1 MIAATLTRYYNNEQ
15 VRFTASYVY
24 EYCACGGTIWGDIN
38 LTEAFYEPI
47 EQTEESTFRLKCNQ
61 RDNAVTQ

>member
-1 MIAATLTRYYNNEQ
+1 MNT
-15 VRFTASYVY
+15 VRV
-24 EYCACGGTIWGDIN
+24 GGTIWGDIN